1 MTTAIGAARRRRSHL
16 VSLVLMLVIAFGSLS
31 AVLVA
36 GWKPKLGLDL
46 AGGLQVVLVP
56 KGNHTLTAA
65 QANVA
70 VAVIR
75 NRVDGLG
82 VSGATV
88 QVEGTTSPQVVVQ
101 VPGVK
106 NANAIINKIGK
117 TAQLYFR
124 PVLCFA
130 PAYVKPL
137 KHQHHYSPT
146 KFPACGSSYLVG
158 PQNEG
163 SVPADPA
170 LATVPTV
177 QSFNDNPAQRLIM
190 PPLKPSMVSTPGERY
205 VLGASFLSGEAVTS
219 AQANLNQTNNWVVDC
234 TLSGSG
240 SKIWDEFTS
249 TYFHSLVAIELDG
262 TVYSAP
268 VILPA
273 SSTWTS
279 FGGQVEISGSL
290 SQGDADSIAQ
300 ALQYGSLPVP
310 LRIFES
316 QTVSPTLG
324 HSALVAGL
332 GAGLAGLLLVLL
344 YVILYYRLLG
354 FVVFSGLAL
363 TAALLWALISWLGR
377 TSFAPSFDLAGVTGL
392 IVSIGITVDSY
403 IVYFERLKDETR
415 AGRSVRTSL
424 DRGFAS
430 AWRTVLAADTV
441 SLLAAVLLYL
451 LATASVRGFAF
462 FLGLSTLLDVLV
474 TWFYTRPLVSLVGRN
489 DRLTSLRG
497 IGMAR
502 GLAVRPTVSVAPG
515 GGQ

>member
-16 VSLVLMLVIAFGSLS
+16 VSFVLMVVIAFGSLG

-75 NRVDGLG
+75 ARVEGLG

-106 NANAIINKIGK
+106 NANAILIKIGK

-130 PAYVKPL
+130 PPYVKPL
-137 KHQHHYSPT
+137 KHEHHYSPT

-163 SVPADPA
+163 SVPPDPA

-177 QSFNDNPAQRLIM
+177 VSYNDDPNQALIM
-190 PPLKPSMVSTPGERY
+190 PPLKPSMMATPGERY

-219 AQANLNQTNNWVVDC
+219 AQANLNQTNQWVVDC

-240 SKIWDEFTS
+240 SKTWDEFTN

-262 TVYSAP
+262 TSTRHPSSFLPRPPGRRSAARWRSP
-268 VILPA
+268 GRSPKA
-273 SSTWTS
+273 MPTPSPKRCSTGRFPSRSGSSSPRPCRRRSGTQPSSRASARGSPGCCWCSST
-279 FGGQVEISGSL
+279 
-290 SQGDADSIAQ
+290 
-300 ALQYGSLPVP
+300 
-310 LRIFES
+310 
-316 QTVSPTLG
+316 
-324 HSALVAGL
+324 
-332 GAGLAGLLLVLL
+332 
-344 YVILYYRLLG
+344 
-354 FVVFSGLAL
+354 
-363 TAALLWALISWLGR
+363 
-377 TSFAPSFDLAGVTGL
+377 
-392 IVSIGITVDSY
+392 
-403 IVYFERLKDETR
+403 
-415 AGRSVRTSL
+415 
-424 DRGFAS
+424 
-430 AWRTVLAADTV
+430 
-441 SLLAAVLLYL
+441 
-451 LATASVRGFAF
+451 
-462 FLGLSTLLDVLV
+462 
-474 TWFYTRPLVSLVGRN
+474 
-489 DRLTSLRG
+489 
-497 IGMAR
+497 
-502 GLAVRPTVSVAPG
+502 
-515 GGQ
+515 